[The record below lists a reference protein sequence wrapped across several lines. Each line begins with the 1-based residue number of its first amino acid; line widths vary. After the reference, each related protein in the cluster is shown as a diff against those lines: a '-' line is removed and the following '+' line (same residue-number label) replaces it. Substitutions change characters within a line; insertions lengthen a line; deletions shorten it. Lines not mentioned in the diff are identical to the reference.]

1 MACQSAVISSLD
13 LGHFNFGLMMDRK
26 MGSGAAASPPTC
38 VVVVVVTD
46 VVLWLLNM
54 GNCMGCFVLSC

>member
-1 MACQSAVISSLD
+1 
-13 LGHFNFGLMMDRK
+13 MDRK

-38 VVVVVVTD
+38 VVVVVVVTD

-54 GNCMGCFVLSC
+54 GNCTGCFVLSC